1 MTSHM
6 EKRDQGPRRQDPRR
20 VRGTC
25 TESNGRRKCLPVTVI
40 VRTAKGST
48 VSPHSDGTRHCRERR
63 HLLTSPHWTQSTGL
77 CKGDLER
84 KPGKQ
89 TRLEP
94 AKRRRHEPLYA
105 GGLTAPLKA
114 LIRLLEPKMEGIYQK
129 LQDQAREHEETLL
142 ELRRFQMAEKRET
155 IMRNVE
161 TIRVKKGLTEVS
173 VSLSAVN
180 RSCKLLQESQ
190 QVWSQGQKDVV
201 SQLQQV
207 TRELKEERGV
217 TRSLASHLE
226 RSAATQRQ
234 LEQFQVELP
243 EVQRERDLLR
253 EGYDALVVRMLNQDD
268 TQVEERVQRMEIALQ
283 AALRNQEEMHSKI
296 QKQHDTNLALR
307 HEVSWL
313 HQQISAREGPGQ
325 RCALPTHINQWQLG
339 HEHKSQSPQ
348 SGTLDSSVCL
358 QMVEEV
364 KHLARQME
372 ELREL
377 QAVHA
382 ETVWELEKTR
392 RLLLTQTQ
400 LTQHCQ
406 AELDLIA
413 HREGSQREILMSHLQ
428 NRERLLEVRAAQ
440 TRRLEGVLLQMKG
453 RTQRECTS
461 PSQLGARDKD
471 RLLEIH
477 LERGLLRAQA
487 LDSLDDPS
495 PLTFCTHGLYD
506 FPLQH
511 TGLGRGWSPRYHSSS
526 RYAIPGQRLFLCYL
540 LHSAVCVE
548 LHRVVGTECQTLG
561 LARLPL
567 RRLLE
572 EEGGVWG
579 KAEIEDSIHSGH
591 VIGWLEYWMRLTLPV
606 NEGIGW
612 DEDGEPEWIYLP
624 TDRAPESV
632 PQRWTLDPQRNPL
645 WDQGK
650 THTAKERAEASRRHQ
665 DSQTQTADDSE
676 THTVN
681 SDELI
686 FFPLWH
692 SRPVEQQLR
701 IEVLWLSLHPW
712 SQPAMDPCVQQ
723 LYVEYHIPGVPRC
736 HTEIP
741 FSLPTPRVGDRVH
754 YHFSRVIPLDPDQDI
769 EQCQFL
775 YSLIQREEPHFGRL
789 RFVVVSEPI
798 EGEDGECV
806 DVGYSYVPLTR
817 ILETEKDIVEEVFDI
832 WDSKQESEVIG
843 TLAVTVEGAPAL
855 QAISAQFCRN
865 HCSSL

>member
-180 RSCKLLQESQ
+180 RSCKLLQEFIQTQMKESQ

-296 QKQHDTNLALR
+296 QKQH
-307 HEVSWL
+307 
-313 HQQISAREGPGQ
+313 
-325 RCALPTHINQWQLG
+325 
-339 HEHKSQSPQ
+339 
-348 SGTLDSSVCL
+348 
-358 QMVEEV
+358 
-364 KHLARQME
+364 
-372 ELREL
+372 
-377 QAVHA
+377 
-382 ETVWELEKTR
+382 
-392 RLLLTQTQ
+392 
-400 LTQHCQ
+400 
-406 AELDLIA
+406 
-413 HREGSQREILMSHLQ
+413 
-428 NRERLLEVRAAQ
+428 
-440 TRRLEGVLLQMKG
+440 GVLLQMKG